1 MSSKEGFWLR
11 PEEVALIT
19 TVIEDKQLV
28 EARHSQIIEAGTRL
42 FEKKGYHATT
52 IREIVKES
60 GLGIG
65 SIYQYVK
72 NKEEILFL
80 ILVYILR
87 QYEYRLSASIANCAN
102 PREQLISAI
111 KTYYHIVN
119 EESDKVL
126 LAYRETKSLNEDH
139 RKHIME
145 LELLTNNIF
154 KKIIEQGIEENIF
167 RKVNVDLI
175 TYNIIMFG
183 HMWALKRWFFKNI
196 MTIDE
201 YIRLQTEN
209 ILAVLD
215 MRN

>member
-1 MSSKEGFWLR
+1 MTTKEGFWLR

-19 TVIEDKQLV
+19 TVIEDKELV
-28 EARHSQIIEAGTRL
+28 EARHAQLIEAGSRL
-42 FEKKGYHATT
+42 FEKKGYHTTT

-87 QYEYRLSASIANCAN
+87 QYESRLAASIATTAN

-111 KTYYHIVN
+111 KTYYKIVN

-126 LAYRETKSLNEDH
+126 LAYRETQSLDEDH
-139 RKHIME
+139 RMYIME

-154 KKIIEQGIEENIF
+154 KKSSNKGSNKTFSE
-167 RKVNVDLI
+167 R
-175 TYNIIMFG
+175 
-183 HMWALKRWFFKNI
+183 
-196 MTIDE
+196 
-201 YIRLQTEN
+201 
-209 ILAVLD
+209 
-215 MRN
+215 